1 MTNIAFCPIT
11 EIYNLATDGQPSC
24 LLFSSLVIPTISCP
38 RKGRTVQ
45 SSIVQIMEEYTSTD
59 KAPHSLKT
67 PIDQTLRRETVEKDL
82 QIPSRDPIS
91 SIRTRSDPGAT
102 PSLANLNVHTLNVE
116 EGDESNPHNWPKR
129 TKYIHT
135 IIISLFVFISPASSS
150 MVAPALVTI
159 AHDLHIVQAIQSQ
172 LVVSTFVLTY
182 SIGPLLMA
190 PLSEIYGRLP
200 VLQAGSLLYVVFNTA
215 CGASRSTAQLL
226 AFRALSG
233 IGASAPLAVSAS
245 TCTTWRDMLIQSRW
259 E

>member
-1 MTNIAFCPIT
+1 
-11 EIYNLATDGQPSC
+11 
-24 LLFSSLVIPTISCP
+24 
-38 RKGRTVQ
+38 
-45 SSIVQIMEEYTSTD
+45 MEQYTSTR

-67 PIDQTLRRETVEKDL
+67 PIDPTLRRETIEKDL
-82 QIPSRDPIS
+82 QIPSKDPIS
-91 SIRTRSDPGAT
+91 STRTRSDPGAI
-102 PSLANLNVHTLNVE
+102 PSLANLNIATLNIE
-116 EGDESNPHNWPKR
+116 EGSESSPYNWS
-129 TKYIHT
+129 KYKKYVNT

-159 AHDLHIVQAIQSQ
+159 AHDLHIVQAIQYQ

-182 SIGPLLMA
+182 SLGPLLMG

-226 AFRALSG
+226 VFRALSG
-233 IGASAPLAVSAS
+233 IGASAPLAVSA
-245 TCTTWRDMLIQSRW
+245 CTYTIQRYMLIQSRW